1 MKTKTHQN
9 SLVDVAKVHV
19 LAESAGKV
27 QFRNSWDEIKHQ
39 MVIYLIFSIGF
50 ESVEIAD
57 CDEILKCIF
66 VHKVILAIVVD
77 VFLLCVMQDF
87 KREADIQFSKLKSK
101 QSCESSLEVTH
112 IMLQMQSFSLVLK
125 ST

>member
-1 MKTKTHQN
+1 
-9 SLVDVAKVHV
+9 
-19 LAESAGKV
+19 
-27 QFRNSWDEIKHQ
+27 
-39 MVIYLIFSIGF
+39 
-50 ESVEIAD
+50 
-57 CDEILKCIF
+57 
-66 VHKVILAIVVD
+66 
-77 VFLLCVMQDF
+77 VMQDF